1 MIHFNHS
8 EGIKNYKCYSKME
21 VESSTRVWDDIG
33 IRDNSKEKVTKKT
46 KCKGLGNDM
55 STGNEFELEVEN
67 NNDKDKS
74 YLNFFLTIKFFLGND
89 VSGFDVKEY

>member
-1 MIHFNHS
+1 
-8 EGIKNYKCYSKME
+8 ME